1 MLLTLIVG
9 FIGAVLLYL
18 GPKLRRFSNN
28 YQAAR
33 ATGLPMILC
42 PYNPDSGIWAF
53 LCVPLRPVL
62 LRILPTALFATVEL
76 SIWCWEF
83 RDKYAIH
90 ERLGPAFVYVTMG
103 NNRLICADPAMASD
117 ILSNRKDYSHP
128 DITVTSM
135 GVLGA
140 NIMTAKSDSWS
151 RHRRIVAPALNERI
165 SPHVWTEAAEQASSL
180 ADVLLSSKATTP
192 AQESVNTLH
201 NLHKVALNVLVRIA
215 YGRRQPF
222 SVSPPPSSTDSSA
235 QTRYVDAIV
244 TVVELLAAA
253 AFIPRSWLAL
263 PFMPQALKRLGAAM
277 NEMPDL
283 VKNVLDRERQENL
296 LAQSNATDAT
306 ENPKDSSTTIMT
318 TLVRISDQEK
328 EQNKTSASSKTSTT
342 YLTEEEI
349 AGNLFVFTA
358 AGYETTANTMSY
370 AATLLAVY
378 PEWQTWMQAEIDAVF
393 ETCSPSQSDY
403 STVYPKL
410 VRCLAVMFEAARHFP
425 PVSLVLRDAATS
437 QTLKLGDRTF
447 SLAGPF
453 GAYVNTMALHT
464 LPSIWG
470 PDSLEFKPSRWL
482 DPNAPEPVL
491 ITPPH
496 GTYIPW
502 SIGPRSCPGMKM
514 SQVEF
519 VSVMATLFRRCNAR
533 PVRKEGESEEQARQ
547 RLMDLMQDSQ
557 NVLTLRMTRQDEVGI
572 EWVERKAS

>member
-1 MLLTLIVG
+1 M
-9 FIGAVLLYL
+9 
-18 GPKLRRFSNN
+18 
-28 YQAAR
+28 
-33 ATGLPMILC
+33 
-42 PYNPDSGIWAF
+42 
-53 LCVPLRPVL
+53 
-62 LRILPTALFATVEL
+62 
-76 SIWCWEF
+76 
-83 RDKYAIH
+83 
-90 ERLGPAFVYVTMG
+90 
-103 NNRLICADPAMASD
+103 
-117 ILSNRKDYSHP
+117 
-128 DITVTSM
+128 
-135 GVLGA
+135 
-140 NIMTAKSDSWS
+140 
-151 RHRRIVAPALNERI
+151 
-165 SPHVWTEAAEQASSL
+165 
-180 ADVLLSSKATTP
+180 
-192 AQESVNTLH
+192 NTLH

-410 VRCLAVMFEAARHFP
+410 VRCLAVM
-425 PVSLVLRDAATS
+425 
-437 QTLKLGDRTF
+437 
-447 SLAGPF
+447 
-453 GAYVNTMALHT
+453 
-464 LPSIWG
+464 
-470 PDSLEFKPSRWL
+470 
-482 DPNAPEPVL
+482 
-491 ITPPH
+491 
-496 GTYIPW
+496 
-502 SIGPRSCPGMKM
+502 
-514 SQVEF
+514 
-519 VSVMATLFRRCNAR
+519 VSVSPSSFQIHVSA
-533 PVRKEGESEEQARQ
+533 VHSK
-547 RLMDLMQDSQ
+547 
-557 NVLTLRMTRQDEVGI
+557 
-572 EWVERKAS
+572 

>member
-1 MLLTLIVG
+1 MLLTLFVG
-9 FIGAVLLYL
+9 SIGIVLLYL

-33 ATGLPMILC
+33 ATGLPLILC

-90 ERLGPAFVYVTMG
+90 ERLGPAFIYVTMG
-103 NNRLICADPAMASD
+103 NNRLICADPAMATD
-117 ILSNRKDYSHP
+117 ILSRRKDYSHP
-128 DITVTSM
+128 NITVTSM

-140 NIMTAKSDSWS
+140 NIMTAKGDSWS

-180 ADVLLSSKATTP
+180 ADVLLSSNSTP
-192 AQESVNTLH
+192 SAQESVNTLH
-201 NLHKVALNVLVRIA
+201 SLHKVALNVLVRIA

-222 SVSPPPSSTDSSA
+222 SLSPPQSDESSA
-235 QTRYVDAIV
+235 QNRYVDAIV
-244 TVVELLAAA
+244 TVVDLLAAA
-253 AFIPRSWLAL
+253 AFIPRSCLTL
-263 PFMPQALKRLGAAM
+263 PFMPQALKRLGVAM

-283 VKNVLDRERQENL
+283 VKNVLDRERQANL
-296 LAQSNATDAT
+296 LARSNAAEAT
-306 ENPKDSSTTIMT
+306 ENPKSNSTTIMT

-358 AGYETTANTMSY
+358 AGYETTANTMGY

-378 PEWQTWMQAEIDAVF
+378 PEWQTWIQAEIDAVF
-393 ETCSPSQSDY
+393 KTCSPSESDY
-403 STVYPKL
+403 SIVYPKL
-410 VRCLAVMFEAARHFP
+410 VRCLAVMLETARLFP
-425 PVSLVLRDAATS
+425 PVTLMLRDATTS
-437 QTLKLGDRTF
+437 QTLTLGPRTF
-447 SLAGPF
+447 TLTSPF
-453 GAYVNTMALHT
+453 SAYINTIALHT
-464 LPSIWG
+464 LPSTWG
-470 PDSLEFKPSRWL
+470 PDSLAFNPARWL
-482 DPNAPEPVL
+482 DPNAPEPTL
-491 ITPPH
+491 ITPPP
-496 GTYIPW
+496 GTYMPW

-519 VSVMATLFRRCNAR
+519 VAVVATLFRRCSAR
-533 PVRKEGESEEQARQ
+533 PIRKEGESEELARK
-547 RLMDLMQDSQ
+547 RLVGLMEDSQ
-557 NVLTLRMTRQDEVGI
+557 NVLTLRMTREEEVGI
-572 EWVERKAS
+572 EWVERRAG